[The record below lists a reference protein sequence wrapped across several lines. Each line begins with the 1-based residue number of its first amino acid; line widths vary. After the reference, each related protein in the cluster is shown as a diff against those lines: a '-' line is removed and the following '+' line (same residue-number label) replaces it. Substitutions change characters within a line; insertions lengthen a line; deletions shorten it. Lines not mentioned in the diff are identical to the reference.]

1 MPIDLTPPVL
11 ADRRMSRTA
20 NHAATV
26 VVVGAGSAGMTTAWR
41 LSAEPSTHVI
51 LIDAGADPGPAVP
64 DSLRREMLLPPE
76 YYWGYAEADTG
87 AFLPRGKVL
96 GGTSAANAAAAVR
109 GHPRCFDAW
118 GPGWT
123 WEDCLPAFIGLESD
137 RQFGSQPYHGDTGPI
152 PITRYPT
159 DGFDAEFN
167 DAYMAMG
174 HCAIEDHNKP
184 DCLGFAPWP
193 TNRVGDDRAS
203 TLLQL
208 LPPLRTRSNVTILP
222 RTQVRR
228 VLIDGQ
234 TAVGVLVDTP
244 NGPEVVE
251 SDSIVLAGGTF
262 GSPEILFA
270 SGVGDADDLRAA
282 EIDVVTD
289 LPGLGRNL
297 SDHPFL
303 QMVVDVTDRDRYPRG
318 AGHGTLLTFEPDLP
332 GDHVGHLFAYQTAFF
347 DPAASAA
354 QASVT
359 VAMMTPASRGRLVF
373 GANGQAAVH
382 LGHFTHP
389 DDLRT
394 GAALLAH
401 AREVIAAVAA
411 RGLVTVPDHAWWTNP
426 DADTRLRAQAASYH
440 HPVGTCRMG
449 TGADAVVG
457 PDLRVHGVDGL
468 YVADASVM
476 PQLPRGTTNLATMMI
491 GWRTADI
498 VSSHLAP
505 KSALIQEDS
514 L

>member
-137 RQFGSQPYHGDTGPI
+137 RQFGGQPYHGDTGPI
-152 PITRYPT
+152 PITRYPA

-167 DAYMAMG
+167 DAYRAIG

-184 DCLGFAPWP
+184 GCLGFAPWP

-244 NGPEVVE
+244 NGPDVIEG
-251 SDSIVLAGGTF
+251 DTIVLAGGTF

-282 EIDVVTD
+282 EIDVVTPPRPRPQPLRPPVPAD
-289 LPGLGRNL
+289 GRRC
-297 SDHPFL
+297 H
-303 QMVVDVTDRDRYPRG
+303 RPRPVP
-318 AGHGTLLTFEPDLP
+318 AWRRSWH
-332 GDHVGHLFAYQTAFF
+332 FA
-347 DPAASAA
+347 
-354 QASVT
+354 
-359 VAMMTPASRGRLVF
+359 
-373 GANGQAAVH
+373 
-382 LGHFTHP
+382 
-389 DDLRT
+389 DLRT
-394 GAALLAH
+394 GSPG
-401 AREVIAAVAA
+401 R
-411 RGLVTVPDHAWWTNP
+411 
-426 DADTRLRAQAASYH
+426 
-440 HPVGTCRMG
+440 
-449 TGADAVVG
+449 
-457 PDLRVHGVDGL
+457 
-468 YVADASVM
+468 
-476 PQLPRGTTNLATMMI
+476 PRGSPVRLPDSIFRSGGQCSAGVGHGGDDDTGKPGPSGLRCQRP
-491 GWRTADI
+491 GR
-498 VSSHLAP
+498 SSPRPRHP
-505 KSALIQEDS
+505 P
-514 L
+514 

>member
-26 VVVGAGSAGMTTAWR
+26 VVVGAGSAGMPTAWR

-251 SDSIVLAGGTF
+251 SDSMCWRVAH
-262 GSPEILFA
+262 
-270 SGVGDADDLRAA
+270 
-282 EIDVVTD
+282 
-289 LPGLGRNL
+289 
-297 SDHPFL
+297 SDHPRFCSL
-303 QMVVDVTDRDRYPRG
+303 PASATPTIYARPRS
-318 AGHGTLLTFEPDLP
+318 TLS
-332 GDHVGHLFAYQTAFF
+332 QTS
-347 DPAASAA
+347 PASAA
-354 QASVT
+354 TSPTTRSCRWSSMSPTAT
-359 VAMMTPASRGRLVF
+359 GTRVAPVM
-373 GANGQAAVH
+373 
-382 LGHFTHP
+382 
-389 DDLRT
+389 
-394 GAALLAH
+394 AL
-401 AREVIAAVAA
+401 
-411 RGLVTVPDHAWWTNP
+411 
-426 DADTRLRAQAASYH
+426 
-440 HPVGTCRMG
+440 C
-449 TGADAVVG
+449 
-457 PDLRVHGVDGL
+457 
-468 YVADASVM
+468 
-476 PQLPRGTTNLATMMI
+476 
-491 GWRTADI
+491 
-498 VSSHLAP
+498 
-505 KSALIQEDS
+505 
-514 L
+514 